1 MITHTRLE
9 PDILEC
15 EVKWSL
21 GNITMNKASGGGR
34 IPVELLQILKDDAV
48 KVLHSVQFS
57 SVVQSSPTLRPHE
70 PQHARPP
77 CPLPTPGVHP
87 NPCPLSQGCHL
98 TISSSVILFSFC
110 LQSFPTSGSFQMSQL
125 FPLNMSANLENSEVA
140 TGLEK
145 VSFHSNPKERQ
156 CQRTLKLPHNC
167 THLTR

>member
-1 MITHTRLE
+1 
-9 PDILEC
+9 
-15 EVKWSL
+15 
-21 GNITMNKASGGGR
+21 MNKASGGGR

-87 NPCPLSQGCHL
+87 NPCPLSWACHL

-125 FPLNMSANLENSEVA
+125 FPLNMSAKKWPQNWKRSVFIPIPKKGNA
-140 TGLEK
+140 
-145 VSFHSNPKERQ
+145 KERS
-156 CQRTLKLPHNC
+156 NYC
-167 THLTR
+167 TIALI

>member
-1 MITHTRLE
+1 
-9 PDILEC
+9 
-15 EVKWSL
+15 
-21 GNITMNKASGGGR
+21 MNKASGGGR

-57 SVVQSSPTLRPHE
+57 SVVQSSPTLRPPE

-87 NPCPLSQGCHL
+87 NPCPLSWGCHL

-125 FPLNMSANLENSEVA
+125 FPLNMSAKKWPQNWKRSVFIPIPKKGNA
-140 TGLEK
+140 
-145 VSFHSNPKERQ
+145 KERS
-156 CQRTLKLPHNC
+156 NYC
-167 THLTR
+167 TIALI